1 MDQKIYKDMLG
12 NELKAK
18 FGIGGFRNDITY
30 VKLYRRINLPILSWF
45 KKGTW
50 KQVYSSVTC
59 DSLSDVANWTDKEY
73 TDLIMKAISEYNE
86 KTVSREAVKLR
97 IKTLNSY

>member
-12 NELKAK
+12 NELKAE
-18 FGIGGFRNDITY
+18 FGVGGFNNDITY

-45 KKGTW
+45 KKGIW
-50 KQVYSSVTC
+50 KEVYSTVTC
-59 DSLSDVANWTDKEY
+59 DSLEVVANWTDKEY
-73 TDLIMKAISEYNE
+73 TQLIIKAISEYNK